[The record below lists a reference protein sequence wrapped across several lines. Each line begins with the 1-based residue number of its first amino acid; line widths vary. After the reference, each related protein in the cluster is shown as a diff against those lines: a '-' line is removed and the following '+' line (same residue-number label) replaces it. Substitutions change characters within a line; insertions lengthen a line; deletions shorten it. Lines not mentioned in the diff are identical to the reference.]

1 MSLTGVRLA
10 VGGCET
16 VQKSAYS
23 EIGGLPLPV
32 LGLAADVALVVAT
45 VKRGEL
51 AAIASFALGLLLVGL
66 TVLRLRL
73 EPQHLL
79 R

>member
-32 LGLAADVALVVAT
+32 LGLATD
-45 VKRGEL
+45 
-51 AAIASFALGLLLVGL
+51 SLGLLLVGL

-73 EPQHLL
+73 EPQPLL